1 MDPVKAVIDRLKN
14 ESRDSDAAYCDS
26 LLKSGEFAIK
36 HTTAV
41 LLAAISDTEEGK
53 KLRYRYVYRLLRAD
67 GLGDWSRVLGE
78 LLVGPTLAML
88 NSRFGRTPHG
98 EALTR
103 LVKRLDARI
112 DEDSWAL
119 EAVTSIRSALE
130 FLGEE
135 HVASKNRSH
144 AARFLEFV
152 HQFPLLRNKM
162 DAHGAPTA
170 NQKGEMATRLRDG
183 ISAVLHNLPTLQLPI
198 VYLQAPRASS
208 SNRMKALDVVG
219 DSSEEVTLKINERA
233 DKPYQE
239 GLHLVIKHEDNLELE
254 PIELLRVDSELRD
267 CFYANGAFNDDRQ
280 ISEFLAYGSAKR
292 KKFDVRGWSATPIGL
307 PASLTAGRRNF
318 SLDSNGTI
326 HNLPDRETGYIS
338 RSSLESEIR
347 EQLTAR
353 NRHILTLKGMGGVG
367 KTSLA
372 LETAWQVSQNRM
384 FDVVVWAS
392 ARDLDLGEGSSRI
405 VRPEVTTF
413 EDLALLNR
421 QLFAQI
427 GNVGDEPAVEWFKSC
442 LASDSNG
449 SVLWILDNFE
459 TMHDPVGV
467 FRQIDSCLGSENRV
481 LITTRHRDYQGDYQ
495 IPVAGMEKEEF
506 ERLVA
511 ECCIRNNLRLN
522 SKRIEQLYID
532 CDGHPYIAVIYLA
545 ELRDNPQANI
555 SRVLSHED
563 VLRDLLERTYSRLN
577 DDSRR
582 LFMLLCSFK
591 SVVSLL
597 AVRLAYSLS
606 TSATQDVGESLK
618 FLGDSS
624 LIKVRVATD
633 GEQYV
638 EVPPTARIFGHQKY
652 SSSDEQLLI
661 KEMSEVLQL
670 FGVTTMDHLTRADHS
685 SALTRRLESFWNH
698 VQDEPNLE
706 NRVKYLDLVKLAA
719 RTHPS
724 LWNNLAMYYK
734 NSGDLRSAISSWRSL
749 IESGNDDPD
758 TWRRLYLLYRDTGEK
773 HNMHHAS
780 VQGLVRF
787 PEHYFAQE
795 KLVVTIATQINTYV
809 RDNRELSALERYSLV
824 QPVVD
829 TMENNLGACS
839 ANALGAL
846 ASLHRKLKNDK
857 RARDVAKLG
866 LDIDPDDE
874 YCRRFLNMS

>member
-1 MDPVKAVIDRLKN
+1 
-14 ESRDSDAAYCDS
+14 
-26 LLKSGEFAIK
+26 
-36 HTTAV
+36 
-41 LLAAISDTEEGK
+41 
-53 KLRYRYVYRLLRAD
+53 
-67 GLGDWSRVLGE
+67 
-78 LLVGPTLAML
+78 
-88 NSRFGRTPHG
+88 
-98 EALTR
+98 
-103 LVKRLDARI
+103 
-112 DEDSWAL
+112 
-119 EAVTSIRSALE
+119 
-130 FLGEE
+130 
-135 HVASKNRSH
+135 
-144 AARFLEFV
+144 
-152 HQFPLLRNKM
+152 
-162 DAHGAPTA
+162 
-170 NQKGEMATRLRDG
+170 
-183 ISAVLHNLPTLQLPI
+183 
-198 VYLQAPRASS
+198 
-208 SNRMKALDVVG
+208 
-219 DSSEEVTLKINERA
+219 
-233 DKPYQE
+233 
-239 GLHLVIKHEDNLELE
+239 
-254 PIELLRVDSELRD
+254 
-267 CFYANGAFNDDRQ
+267 
-280 ISEFLAYGSAKR
+280 
-292 KKFDVRGWSATPIGL
+292 
-307 PASLTAGRRNF
+307 
-318 SLDSNGTI
+318 
-326 HNLPDRETGYIS
+326 
-338 RSSLESEIR
+338 
-347 EQLTAR
+347 
-353 NRHILTLKGMGGVG
+353 
-367 KTSLA
+367 
-372 LETAWQVSQNRM
+372 
-384 FDVVVWAS
+384 
-392 ARDLDLGEGSSRI
+392 
-405 VRPEVTTF
+405 
-413 EDLALLNR
+413 
-421 QLFAQI
+421 
-427 GNVGDEPAVEWFKSC
+427 
-442 LASDSNG
+442 
-449 SVLWILDNFE
+449 
-459 TMHDPVGV
+459 MHDPVGV

-522 SKRIEQLYID
+522 SKRIKQLYLD

-606 TSATQDVGESLK
+606 KSATQDVGESLK

-661 KEMSEVLQL
+661 KEMSDVLQL